1 MRSRGRFA
9 LALGLSLW
17 LAPPALAAGGMCE
30 APSEPVLLVLVAKS
44 QQVAGAA
51 AGLSRARP
59 LVSEKDTI
67 IFADGRVVTSDLAS
81 ASRHLNTLG
90 WAKRR
95 IEIAGAGTS
104 KRPPPASASHPK
116 KKRRRG

>member
-17 LAPPALAAGGMCE
+17 LAPPALAAGGMCG
-30 APSEPVLLVLVAKS
+30 APSEPVLLVLVERP

-51 AGLSRARP
+51 AGLSRAMP
-59 LVSEKDTI
+59 LVSESDTV

-81 ASRHLNTLG
+81 ASRHLNALG
-90 WAKRR
+90 WAERR
-95 IEIAGAGTS
+95 IEIAGAGAST
-104 KRPPPASASHPK
+104 RPPPASASQP
-116 KKRRRG
+116 KRRRRG

>member
-1 MRSRGRFA
+1 MRSRGRLA
-9 LALGLSLW
+9 LAFSLSLW
-17 LAPPALAAGGMCE
+17 LAPPALAEGGMCD
-30 APSEPVLLVLVAKS
+30 APSEPVLLVLVRGP
-44 QQVAGAA
+44 QQVEGAA

-59 LVSEKDTI
+59 LVSEKDTV
-67 IFADGRVVTSDLAS
+67 IFAEGRVVTSDLES

-104 KRPPPASASHPK
+104 TRPPPASASSS
-116 KKRRRG
+116 KRRRRG

>member
-1 MRSRGRFA
+1 MRNRGCFA
-9 LALGLSLW
+9 LALSLSLW
-17 LAPPALAAGGMCE
+17 LAPPALAAGGMCD
-30 APSEPVLLVLVAKS
+30 APSEPVLLVLVEKP

-51 AGLSRARP
+51 AGLSRAKA
-59 LVSEKDTI
+59 LVSESDTI
-67 IFADGRVVTSDLAS
+67 VFADGRVVTSDLAS

-104 KRPPPASASHPK
+104 TRPPPASASHS
-116 KKRRRG
+116 KRRRRG